1 MKYVIFD
8 IDGTLTDTT
17 KVDDKCYIE
26 SYESLFKVSIKGVK
40 WSEIKNVTDWGI
52 TEELV
57 EDKLNRTVTK
67 EDILNLK
74 KLFLSKLKHEFKVDK
89 SKFAEIRGA
98 LKFYQSLLKESEY
111 KIGIA
116 TGGWEETA
124 NFKLDTIGINPHEV
138 AYSNSNK
145 FKKREHITLDV
156 IEQLNAI
163 SSVKPNE
170 IIYFGDGKWDFETC
184 KNLGIRF
191 IGIDNNNNRK
201 LEGYG
206 AKEVYNNFES
216 YEIIVNSIKNSSR

>member
-1 MKYVIFD
+1 M
-8 IDGTLTDTT
+8 G
-17 KVDDKCYIE
+17 
-26 SYESLFKVSIKGVK
+26 G
-40 WSEIKNVTDWGI
+40 NG
-52 TEELV
+52 
-57 EDKLNRTVTK
+57 
-67 EDILNLK
+67 
-74 KLFLSKLKHEFKVDK
+74 
-89 SKFAEIRGA
+89 KFQI
-98 LKFYQSLLKESEY
+98 
-111 KIGIA
+111 
-116 TGGWEETA
+116 
-124 NFKLDTIGINPHEV
+124 DTIGINPHEV

>member
-74 KLFLSKLKHEFKVDK
+74 KLFLSKLKHEFIVDK

-111 KIGIA
+111 EIGIA

-145 FKKREHITLDV
+145 FKNREHITLDV

-216 YEIIVNSIKNSSR
+216 YEIIVNSIKN